1 MYPKFI
7 AICIEREMDMKI
19 LRTILAEFLR
29 SSQIKVEISGF
40 DMEGFSKAVHG
51 ELSRRLN
58 DIQCLAFEDG
68 DLMSDSEKIAAIKKC
83 FEQDWR

>member
-1 MYPKFI
+1 MT
-7 AICIEREMDMKI
+7 AIERI
-19 LRTILAEFLR
+19 LFHYLR
-29 SSQIKVEISGF
+29 SSQVKVEISGF